1 MHRRHQHLNIP
12 IEIVRTVVAISETG
26 SLSKAGDRLGLSQ
39 PAISSQIKRLQGLVG
54 GALFL
59 KTANG
64 TTTTELGKLAL
75 QHARRILEANDQLLR
90 LGGNTEGTQPL
101 RLGLSTLF
109 VQEFIRR
116 QTADSLSDIFVHTD
130 HSVPIGKGLI
140 DGYIDI
146 ACIFESPA
154 IEGEIEQLI
163 INRVKDP
170 LVWVRAKNFVLS
182 PGAPVPILTWPG
194 DDWMIRTLTRHGIAY
209 KIVFNSPDYHAKLTA
224 VEAGVGLTAI
234 PASMVPPTLVRAK
247 EYYLPELPPIEAL
260 LCARLGL
267 ETDQAA
273 AVLKQLSAM
282 FFNRSPAGTTAVAN

>member
-1 MHRRHQHLNIP
+1 
-12 IEIVRTVVAISETG
+12 
-26 SLSKAGDRLGLSQ
+26 
-39 PAISSQIKRLQGLVG
+39 
-54 GALFL
+54 
-59 KTANG
+59 
-64 TTTTELGKLAL
+64 
-75 QHARRILEANDQLLR
+75 LLR
-90 LGGNTEGTQPL
+90 LGGNTEGAQPL

-109 VQEFIRR
+109 VQEFIRH

-146 ACIFESPA
+146 ACIFENPA
-154 IEGEIEQLI
+154 IESEIEQLV
-163 INRVKDP
+163 INKVKDP

-194 DDWMIRTLTRHGIAY
+194 DDWMIRTLTRHGLAY

-224 VEAGVGLTAI
+224 VEAGIGLTAI
-234 PASMVPPTLVRAK
+234 PASMVPPTLIRAK

-267 ETDQAA
+267 ETDQASA
-273 AVLKQLSAM
+273 LLKQLSSM
-282 FFNRSPAGTTAVAN
+282 FFNRSSTAAAAVVN